1 MLADRMELSP
11 GPRRAYNDGMPI
23 DPITAVIVGS
33 VINNAIGEIASL
45 PPPSSPVPVEGV
57 PRMLP
62 ENSIRGDM
70 VVYSPTTAAV
80 NGEVKVL
87 APGVQIRDPF
97 NMVVLPGMIQR
108 TVPVRY
114 QTDLAGAISKVWIL
128 SQREAAQP

>member
-1 MLADRMELSP
+1 MLADRMVLSAGP
-11 GPRRAYNDGMPI
+11 GRVYNGGMPI

-62 ENSIRGDM
+62 ENSIRGEM

-80 NGEVKVL
+80 NGQMRML

-108 TVPVRY
+108 LVPVRY
-114 QTDLAGAISKVWIL
+114 QTDLGGAISKVWIL

>member
-1 MLADRMELSP
+1 
-11 GPRRAYNDGMPI
+11 MPI

-33 VINNAIGEIASL
+33 VINNAIGEIASV

-70 VVYSPTTAAV
+70 VVYSPTTAVV
-80 NGEVKVL
+80 NGEMKML

-97 NMVVLPGMIQR
+97 NMTVLPGMIQR
-108 TVPVRY
+108 PVPVRY